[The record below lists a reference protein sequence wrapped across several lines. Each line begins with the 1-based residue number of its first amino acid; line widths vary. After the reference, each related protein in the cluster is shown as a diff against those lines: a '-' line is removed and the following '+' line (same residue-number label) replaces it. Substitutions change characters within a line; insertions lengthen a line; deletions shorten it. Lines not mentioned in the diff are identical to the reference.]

1 MKNILVDL
9 EINHTGLER
18 LRAVPGVR
26 VEVTEPALV
35 KRPLPKELIADKHV
49 WFGTYPVANLADM
62 EALELVQVGSIGY
75 EQLYNLGLVE
85 RGIRACN
92 GRGAFD
98 VTIAEW
104 NLAMMINLLRDVRGM
119 IRNQEHG
126 IWDPAARFQSELRGL
141 TVGIW
146 GYGGIGRATA
156 RVAKV
161 FGLHVHVMARNGV
174 SPRGDIYQVPGSG
187 DPEGVLPDKVFT
199 TGQEREFLSGLDFL
213 IVAVPQTP
221 LTNGMIGEAEL
232 AALPNHAFVLN
243 PSRGPIIQEEALLKA
258 LREGTIAGAALD
270 AHYYYP
276 MPADHPL
283 WRFPNVIMTPHIS
296 GSGASPHYLD
306 RIWDVFV
313 QNAERLVAGKP
324 LLNELTAS
332 ELQGN

>member
-9 EINHTGLER
+9 EVNPAGLER
-18 LRAVPGVR
+18 LRAVPGVN
-26 VEVTEPALV
+26 VVVTEPALV
-35 KRPLPKELIADKHV
+35 KRALPKELIADKHA
-49 WFGTYPVANLADM
+49 WFGTYPPLNLTDM
-62 EALELVQVGSIGY
+62 ESLEFVQIGSTGY
-75 EQLYNLGLVE
+75 AQLYDLGLVE

-119 IRNQEHG
+119 IRHQEHG
-126 IWDPAARFQSELRGL
+126 IWDRSARFQSELRGL
-141 TVGIW
+141 NVGIW

-161 FGLHVHVMARNGV
+161 FGLNVHVLARSGV
-174 SPRGDIYQVPGSG
+174 GPRGDIYQVPGSG
-187 DPEGVLPDKVFT
+187 DAEGTLPDKVFT
-199 TGQEREFLSGLDFL
+199 AGQEHEFLSGLDFL

-221 LTNGMIGEAEL
+221 LNNGMIGETEL
-232 AALPNHAFVLN
+232 AALPSRAFVLN
-243 PSRGPIIQEEALLKA
+243 PARGPIIQEEALLKA

-270 AHYYYP
+270 AHYHYP

-296 GSGASPHYLD
+296 GSGASPHYLE
-306 RIWDVFV
+306 RIWDIFV
-313 QNAERLVAGKP
+313 QNVERLVKGQP
-324 LLNELTAS
+324 LLNELSTS
-332 ELQGN
+332 QLEGR